1 MRRRRRSV
9 EIGCLDGEEGGRLFS
24 MPLSVRRISGTD
36 ERGGEEIEG
45 EIDTECPLGG
55 GFGGV
60 ASGVQFGPGAP
71 LGRPQGGGFGGV
83 ASGVQFGPGAPLGRP
98 QGGTLGVAAR
108 VLGEAGVPGLAG
120 VPFGAGI
127 PLGRPQGGGFGVG
140 AAGVPFG
147 GGAAGVPYGAA
158 DENPRFVIPV
168 KNKQRSV
175 CFEIAA
181 PSDGVILQLVSDAD
195 SGITINGELGEAGK
209 SAFQKIGIV
218 YKDLYEIEFNTQG
231 LSLVNKTD
239 HSIQTLSW
247 SPMSI
252 VSDRDFTV
260 DYGTLS
266 KDRVSCWVVPDGGR
280 GAIEGSYSD
289 YVVQTLFQK
298 P

>member
-1 MRRRRRSV
+1 
-9 EIGCLDGEEGGRLFS
+9 RLIFLFCS
-24 MPLSVRRISGTD
+24 F
-36 ERGGEEIEG
+36 
-45 EIDTECPLGG
+45 C
-55 GFGGV
+55 F
-60 ASGVQFGPGAP
+60 Q
-71 LGRPQGGGFGGV
+71 
-83 ASGVQFGPGAPLGRP
+83 
-98 QGGTLGVAAR
+98 
-108 VLGEAGVPGLAG
+108 
-120 VPFGAGI
+120 
-127 PLGRPQGGGFGVG
+127 
-140 AAGVPFG
+140 
-147 GGAAGVPYGAA
+147 A

-181 PSDGVILQLVSDAD
+181 SSDSVILQLISDAD

-209 SAFQKIGIV
+209 SKFQKIGIV

-231 LSLVNKTD
+231 LSLVSKTD

-252 VSDRDFTV
+252 VSDSLSLSSSNGRTTEVTLGSTAIEVLLHRSRQDFLWLKIKLNDFSAVSTGLLGRFSRQLSVREKGRSGSNVLIEVDGHDVTVTRDFTI